1 MKFNERYKD
10 IIDALQPSDELT
22 NRLRISE
29 EARVMKISKRKAV
42 VVAAVACMVCGTT
55 VFAAGKIASYRSFS
69 NPQNEISNYS
79 DAVTKSDELG
89 SELTIPETFSN
100 GYTFDAANTMG
111 VEGLDESGNVIVS
124 GTDFSAKYVKDNM
137 PNINMFINQVYES
150 GEESYAVDSKM
161 IGDVEVYF
169 NQAVYKFVPEGY
181 EFTKEDEQNIDDPHF
196 EISYG
201 SDQVEVKKYNGIS
214 FEKDGKN
221 YSMFAWDCDMT
232 SDEWYEMAEELL
244 AK

>member
-55 VFAAGKIASYRSFS
+55 VFAAGKIASYRSWS

-150 GEESYAVDSKM
+150 GEESYAVESKM

-232 SDEWYEMAEELL
+232 ADEWYEMAEELL

>member
-55 VFAAGKIASYRSFS
+55 VFAAGEIASYRSFS

-221 YSMFAWDCDMT
+221 YSMFVWDCDMT